1 MRARLPLLAL
11 LFALACGGS
20 APQREAADEVPS
32 TGGEEPAEA
41 GDDVASATEPEPAT
55 TEPATTEAAA
65 DELAEGDPE
74 PTESAPTA
82 SAELVPA
89 DPAAPLA
96 DEARAALDA
105 LPTERIPTPGEFY
118 YRSNERRHDL
128 LQPRLEGLGG
138 AVVGVGSD
146 QLYTLAAMSGA
157 RLIVPVDYDCRIPL
171 VHAFYAAFV
180 PPSETPEAL
189 VARFAPESEA
199 ESIALLEAAHEGAER
214 ERLVRLYRRLRE
226 EMHEYLQRVIRR
238 VYGGRPASWLADA
251 GYYEHVRALFR
262 TGRVEARC
270 GDVTASTTLRAVGET
285 LQRLEVPVQVLYFSN
300 AEQFFPYGEA
310 FRANVAA
317 LPSAERA
324 VVVRTFRHAELP
336 NAEHDR
342 WHYMLQDMDDF
353 RARLETGAYGRMALF
368 LEDLARAGAPWVGE
382 GLSTMTRE
390 TPSVV
395 LEWARRRRARD

>member
-1 MRARLPLLAL
+1 M
-11 LFALACGGS
+11 
-20 APQREAADEVPS
+20 
-32 TGGEEPAEA
+32 
-41 GDDVASATEPEPAT
+41 
-55 TEPATTEAAA
+55 
-65 DELAEGDPE
+65 
-74 PTESAPTA
+74 
-82 SAELVPA
+82 
-89 DPAAPLA
+89 
-96 DEARAALDA
+96 
-105 LPTERIPTPGEFY
+105 
-118 YRSNERRHDL
+118 
-128 LQPRLEGLGG
+128 
-138 AVVGVGSD
+138 
-146 QLYTLAAMSGA
+146 
-157 RLIVPVDYDCRIPL
+157 
-171 VHAFYAAFV
+171 
-180 PPSETPEAL
+180 
-189 VARFAPESEA
+189 
-199 ESIALLEAAHEGAER
+199 
-214 ERLVRLYRRLRE
+214 
-226 EMHEYLQRVIRR
+226 
-238 VYGGRPASWLADA
+238 
-251 GYYEHVRALFR
+251 
-262 TGRVEARC
+262 
-270 GDVTASTTLRAVGET
+270 TASTTLRAVGET